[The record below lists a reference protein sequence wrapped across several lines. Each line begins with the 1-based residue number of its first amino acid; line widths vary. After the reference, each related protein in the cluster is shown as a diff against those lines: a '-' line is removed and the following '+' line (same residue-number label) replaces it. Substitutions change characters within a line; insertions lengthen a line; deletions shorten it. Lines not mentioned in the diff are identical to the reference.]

1 MNSINTISA
10 NNTSSPFTMGLM
22 GLKVRKLRE
31 IYGYSQE
38 FVAYQ
43 IGISQAAY
51 SKKESGRTDLSL
63 NCLNKLADIYCIPMT
78 DLISLNTQ
86 ELLLKVIQTD
96 ASLNSLG

>member
-1 MNSINTISA
+1 MNTGNSINSA
-10 NNTSSPFTMGLM
+10 NTSSSFTRNLM

-38 FVAYQ
+38 FVAFQ

-63 NCLNKLADIYCIPMT
+63 SCLAKLSNIYCISMI
-78 DLISLNTQ
+78 DLISLTTQ

-96 ASLNSLG
+96 SKIGSLV

>member
-1 MNSINTISA
+1 MNTMNSATA
-10 NNTSSPFTMGLM
+10 NNTSSPFTMNLM

-38 FVAYQ
+38 FVAFQ

-63 NCLNKLADIYCIPMT
+63 SCLSKLANIYCISMI

-96 ASLNSLG
+96 SKMSSLV